1 MKKWKIET
9 AAVQG
14 SYVPGDGDARVVPI
28 VQSTTFRYDN
38 AQSVAD
44 LFDLKKEGYFYT
56 RLANP
61 TVTAFE
67 GKVAMLEGG
76 VGALAVSSG
85 QSATAMAV
93 FNLAKS
99 GDHIISSSALY
110 GGSNTLLKHTLKR
123 MNIDCTFIPADSS
136 YEEICRAFRPNTKL
150 VFGEVLA
157 NPALTVLDI
166 EVFAKAAHDNGVPL
180 IVDNTFPTPILCRPI
195 EFGADIVTH
204 SSSKYLD
211 GHAVSL
217 GGVIVD
223 GGTFDFAS
231 SDKFPELTEPDETY
245 HGTVYCKAFGKMA
258 YLAKLRLQLLRDI
271 GMVLSPM
278 NAFLANLGAETLHL
292 RMERHSQNALAL
304 AEFLEKHPKI
314 SWVNYPFLPSNPN
327 YAKAKKYLKAG
338 SGVLCCGVKGGKEAG
353 GRMMDS
359 LKLAGIVTH
368 VSDVRT
374 CVLHPASMTHRQLSE
389 EELVAA
395 GVPPDLVRVSV
406 GIENIDDIIE
416 DFDQALRMA

>member
-1 MKKWKIET
+1 MKKWNIET

-14 SYVPGDGDARVVPI
+14 AYVPGDGDARVVPI

-61 TVTAFE
+61 TVAAFE

-85 QSATAMAV
+85 QSATAMAI

-99 GDHIISSSALY
+99 GDHIVSSSALY
-110 GGSNTLLKHTLKR
+110 GGSGTLLKHTLKR
-123 MNIDCTFIPADSS
+123 MNIDCTFVPVDAS
-136 YEEICRAFRPNTKL
+136 YEEIRRAFRPNTKL
-150 VFGEVLA
+150 VFAEVLA

-166 EVFAKAAHDNGVPL
+166 EVFAKAAHDGGVPL
-180 IVDNTFPTPILCRPI
+180 VVDNTFPSPALCRPF

-223 GGTFDFAS
+223 SGNFDFAS
-231 SDKFPELTEPDETY
+231 SDKYPELTEPDETY

-292 RMERHSQNALAL
+292 RMERHSANALAL

-314 SWVNYPFLPSNPN
+314 SWVNYPYLPSSPH
-327 YAKAKKYLKAG
+327 YERAKKYLKAG
-338 SGVLCCGVKGGKEAG
+338 SGVLCCGVRGGKEAG
-353 GRMMDS
+353 GRMMDN

-374 CVLHPASMTHRQLSE
+374 SVLHPASMTHRQLSE

-406 GIENIDDIIE
+406 GIEHIDDIIA
-416 DFDQALRMA
+416 DFDQALRAV